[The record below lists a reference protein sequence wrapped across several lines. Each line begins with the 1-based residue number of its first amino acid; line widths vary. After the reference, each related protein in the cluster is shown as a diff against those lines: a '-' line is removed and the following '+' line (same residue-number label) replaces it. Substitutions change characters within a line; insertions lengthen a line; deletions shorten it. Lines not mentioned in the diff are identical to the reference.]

1 MNDAPIIYGLD
12 TYIKKNY
19 APFSMPGHKH
29 GRAFEADLSTLIL
42 KGDITEVDGLDNL
55 QNPQGII
62 KEAQDK
68 LSECY
73 ESYKSYF
80 LVNGSTSGNLTMIF
94 SSFNEGDKVLVERN
108 CHKSIFNGV
117 LVRKL
122 KPVYIK
128 NKISS
133 KLGAPLGIDFEH
145 FLEIIDSEK
154 DIKGIILTY
163 PNYFGIGL
171 DISKVIT
178 ECRKRYIKVLIDGAH
193 GAHFGF
199 HNELPES
206 AVRLGADM
214 VVMSAHKTL
223 PSLTQTAYLHINN
236 RNDKEKVEFYLS
248 TFMSTS
254 PSYLFMATLDYSRA
268 FLQERAESAYEKL
281 IRRIERVNSIIKR
294 VEGIDF
300 IDKSKLE
307 DTWTHDPTR
316 IVISIN
322 SEYKNIDLV
331 EYLLN
336 HGIQAEMSIG
346 RATVLIPT
354 PFNNE
359 EDFKRLEKA
368 LLKLKLEKADNI
380 TRDYDLDIE
389 DGKLI
394 DPIMIMHKKI
404 EFIDIIDSVGKIARE
419 NIIPYPPGVP
429 LILMGEKITKG
440 KINKL
445 LDLLNDNI
453 ECIGVNNSKIKILK
467 ETEE

>member
-1 MNDAPIIYGLD
+1 MNDAPIIYGLE

-19 APFSMPGHKH
+19 APFSMPGHKR
-29 GRAFEADLSTLIL
+29 GRAFQDELTTLIL
-42 KGDITEVDGLDNL
+42 NGDITEVDGLDNL

-62 KEAQDK
+62 REALDK

-73 ESYKSYF
+73 GSYKSYF

-108 CHKSIFNGV
+108 CHKSIFNGI

-128 NKISS
+128 NEISS
-133 KLGAPLGIDFEH
+133 KLGAPLGIDFKH
-145 FLEIIDSEK
+145 FLEIINNEK

-171 DISKVIT
+171 DISRIIT
-178 ECRKRYIKVLIDGAH
+178 ECRSRSIKVLIDGAH

-206 AVRLGADM
+206 AVKLGADM

-236 RNDKEKVEFYLS
+236 EIDKEKVEFYLS

-268 FLQERAESAYEKL
+268 FLQEKAEGAYEKL
-281 IRRIERVNSIIKR
+281 IRRIERINEIIDK
-294 VEGIDF
+294 VDGIDF
-300 IDKSKLE
+300 IDNNKLE
-307 DTWTHDPTR
+307 DKWIYDPTR

-322 SEYKNIDLV
+322 EGYKNIDLV
-331 EYLLN
+331 EYFLN
-336 HGIQAEMSIG
+336 NGVQAEMAIG

-354 PFNNE
+354 PFNSE
-359 EDFKRLEKA
+359 EDFERLENA
-368 LLKLKLEKADNI
+368 LLKLRVDKEEAIVKS
-380 TRDYDLDIE
+380 YDLDIE
-389 DGKLI
+389 DGELI
-394 DPIMIMHKKI
+394 DPIIVMNNEA
-404 EFIDIIDSVGKIARE
+404 EFIDIINSVGKIAKE
-419 NIIPYPPGVP
+419 HIVPYPPGVP

-445 LDLLNDNI
+445 LELLNDNI
-453 ECIGVNNSKIKILK
+453 ECIGVNNNKIKILK